1 MENIRQNSNHEDSD
15 NEAFPHHL
23 FVFRLVVYFNV
34 EMLDLRDHR
43 GFNLSHLRFYLGL
56 RLSTVH
62 IANLMSVLAIG
73 ASIPKPRSM
82 FPWNLPRSAGQ
93 YAMLMTRSRLQSLL
107 QYQDHLFQVLTEMM
121 KSLKLLYGQL
131 KELQLQFRRLRLKIK
146 VPQRESLRVIGLKGI
161 NPQLTSL

>member
-93 YAMLMTRSRLQSLL
+93 YAILMTRSRLQSLL
-107 QYQDHLFQVLTEMM
+107 QY
-121 KSLKLLYGQL
+121 S
-131 KELQLQFRRLRLKIK
+131 ELRTQNSEQFIRQYKYKQYIYYEL
-146 VPQRESLRVIGLKGI
+146 
-161 NPQLTSL
+161 